1 MLLKYK
7 NQKFNVLSARNGDYL
22 DVSINGKPSD
32 FLINKIS
39 NNEFTILNKEGQTKT
54 IFAAKDDKHIY
65 VIADNFQ
72 YVFDVLHDDETFFSG
87 DSLSDDKHENILSPM
102 PGSIVKV
109 VVKVGD
115 KVEEGDAVIIIEAMK
130 METKLY
136 SSISG
141 IVNKINCSNGEQI
154 DTDMILVEIIKE

>member
-7 NQKFNVLSARNGDYL
+7 NQKFNGISARNGDYL
-22 DVSINGKPSD
+22 DVSITGKPSD

-39 NNEFTILNKEGQTKT
+39 NNEFRFSIKT
-54 IFAAKDDKHIY
+54 VSPKPFLRQKMTNIFMSLRI
-65 VIADNFQ
+65 IFSMCSMCCTMMR
-72 YVFDVLHDDETFFSG
+72 TFFSG

-115 KVEEGDAVIIIEAMK
+115 KVEEGDAVN
-130 METKLY
+130 Y
-136 SSISG
+136 Y
-141 IVNKINCSNGEQI
+141 
-154 DTDMILVEIIKE
+154 